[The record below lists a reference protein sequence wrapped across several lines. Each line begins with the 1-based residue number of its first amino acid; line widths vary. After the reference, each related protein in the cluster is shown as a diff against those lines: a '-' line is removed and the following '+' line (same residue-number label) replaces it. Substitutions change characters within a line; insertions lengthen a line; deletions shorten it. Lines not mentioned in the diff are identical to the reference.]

1 MGEIQERLAIVNQ
14 NCVFPIAYG
23 KREDPEH
30 HFFLVFS
37 DYYWR
42 LRKSPLVF
50 KIAVCKTETALLCL
64 VGNLDR

>member
-30 HFFLVFS
+30 HFFFGVQ
-37 DYYWR
+37 
-42 LRKSPLVF
+42 
-50 KIAVCKTETALLCL
+50 
-64 VGNLDR
+64 

>member
-30 HFFLVFS
+30 HFFFWCSVTTTG
-37 DYYWR
+37 
-42 LRKSPLVF
+42 V
-50 KIAVCKTETALLCL
+50 
-64 VGNLDR
+64 